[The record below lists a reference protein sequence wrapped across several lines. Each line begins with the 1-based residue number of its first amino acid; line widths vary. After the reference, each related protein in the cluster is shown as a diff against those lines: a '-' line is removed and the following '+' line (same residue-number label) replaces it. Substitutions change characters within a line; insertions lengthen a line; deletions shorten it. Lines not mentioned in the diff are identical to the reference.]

1 MGDMVDENSPCT
13 AKMHDGRQLPVPAE
27 LEDVGFTLRDWPTK
41 VSNFRDDEEVTATY
55 YDEIINLVKEASGAD
70 RVLVFDHTVR
80 STESSNLNSLEKG
93 AAAAAVPRVHCDY
106 TAVSAPRRLKQLAK
120 DGVYSRLRGRDLTEE
135 EVLALGS
142 KRFSFINV
150 WRNISPD
157 DPVYRMP
164 LAVCDTNTVPTSDHF
179 LYELVFKERIG
190 ENYSLNYSDQH
201 KWYYYPQMEQKECL
215 VFKVY
220 DQDYDGPR
228 FTFHTAFDDPKTP
241 ADAPPRQS
249 IEVRTIAF
257 FDVEGGEEEL
267 SLQKTGCEEGA
278 LAGTADK

>member
-1 MGDMVDENSPCT
+1 MGDMVDDNSPCSVE
-13 AKMHDGRQLPVPAE
+13 MHDARQLPTSAE
-27 LEDVGFTLRDWPTK
+27 LETVGFTLRDWPTK
-41 VSNFRDDEEVTATY
+41 VNNFRDDQEVTDTY
-55 YDEIINLVKEASGAD
+55 YDEIIRLVKEASGAD

-80 STESSNLNSLEKG
+80 STESSSLNSLQKG

-135 EVLALGS
+135 EVLSLGS

-157 DPVYRMP
+157 APVHRMP

-179 LYELVFKERIG
+179 LYELVFTERIG
-190 ENYSLNYSDQH
+190 ENYSLNYSDKH
-201 KWYYYPQMEQKECL
+201 KWYYYPEMEQSECL
-215 VFKVY
+215 VFKVF

-241 ADAPPRQS
+241 ADAPHRQS
-249 IEVRTIAF
+249 IEIRTIAF
-257 FDVEGGEEEL
+257 FDVDGGDQEDL
-267 SLQKTGCEEGA
+267 SLENTGCEDGA
-278 LAGTADK
+278 MAGTK